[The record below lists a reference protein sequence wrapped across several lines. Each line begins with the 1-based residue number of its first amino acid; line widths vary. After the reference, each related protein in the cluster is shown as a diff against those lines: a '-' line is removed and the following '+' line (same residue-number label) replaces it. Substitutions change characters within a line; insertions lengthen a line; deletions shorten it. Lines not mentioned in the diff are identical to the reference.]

1 MPANEKT
8 RLTTLQR
15 QVDDTVDL
23 MKNNVDKVFE
33 RDTKLS
39 DLDSRADALQL
50 ESQQFEKTAEKVKNK
65 YWWENM
71 RMWIIVGVVVV
82 VLIGVIVI
90 VSLV

>member
-71 RMWIIVGVVVV
+71 RMWIIIGVVVV

>member
-1 MPANEKT
+1 
-8 RLTTLQR
+8 
-15 QVDDTVDL
+15 

-39 DLDSRADALQL
+39 DLDSRTDALQL

-71 RMWIIVGVVVV
+71 RMWIIIGVVVV